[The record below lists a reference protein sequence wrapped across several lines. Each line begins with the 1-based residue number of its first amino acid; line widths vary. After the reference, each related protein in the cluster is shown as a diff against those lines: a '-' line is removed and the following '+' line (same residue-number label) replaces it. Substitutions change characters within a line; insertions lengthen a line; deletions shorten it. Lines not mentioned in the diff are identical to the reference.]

1 MKKKNE
7 FKCFIA
13 NDNSNGQ
20 IVLSG
25 TMNNIEKLSIYL
37 NSINIKNIKLSVSAP
52 FHCELMKTA
61 TELMRNELAKIVFK
75 DFQTSLISNV
85 TAQEID
91 DNLLIRDLLVRQIE
105 SRVRWRE
112 SINYM
117 IKNGV
122 NNFIEIGPGKVLSGL
137 VKRIDKKVKVSA
149 INNEEDINK
158 IKNLMIDFKNK
169 KILITGATGGIGYS
183 LVDKFNLL
191 GGSILAT
198 GTNEDKLNDLKKK
211 YSKIKTI
218 KFDISKHDEIE
229 NMIDKAT
236 SELDGLDILIN
247 NAGITSDNLSLRMK
261 KDEWEKVININ
272 LSSTFYF
279 CKFAI
284 KKMLKNKYGRIIN
297 ITSIVGHTGNL
308 GQSNYSASKAGII
321 GMSKSLA
328 IEYAKKN
335 ITINCVSPGFIET
348 KMTDKISEDM
358 KSILI
363 SRVPM
368 NKLGTGLD
376 VSNTVAFLSSDA
388 ASYITG
394 ETIHV
399 NGGMYMA

>member
-1 MKKKNE
+1 
-7 FKCFIA
+7 
-13 NDNSNGQ
+13 
-20 IVLSG
+20 
-25 TMNNIEKLSIYL
+25 
-37 NSINIKNIKLSVSAP
+37 
-52 FHCELMKTA
+52 
-61 TELMRNELAKIVFK
+61 
-75 DFQTSLISNV
+75 
-85 TAQEID
+85 
-91 DNLLIRDLLVRQIE
+91 
-105 SRVRWRE
+105 
-112 SINYM
+112 
-117 IKNGV
+117 
-122 NNFIEIGPGKVLSGL
+122 
-137 VKRIDKKVKVSA
+137 
-149 INNEEDINK
+149 
-158 IKNLMIDFKNK
+158 MIDFKNK

-183 LVDKFNLL
+183 LVDKFNFL

-218 KFDISKHDEIE
+218 KFDISKHNEIE
-229 NMIDKAT
+229 NLIDKVSA
-236 SELDGLDILIN
+236 ELNGLDILIN
-247 NAGITSDNLSLRMK
+247 NAGITIDNLSLRMK
-261 KDEWEKVININ
+261 KDDWDKVINLN
-272 LSSTFYF
+272 LSSTFYL

-284 KKMLKNKYGRIIN
+284 KKMLKNKYGRIVN

-308 GQSNYSASKAGII
+308 GQSNYAASKAGII

-358 KSILI
+358 KRTLI

-368 NKLGTGLD
+368 SKLGTGLD